1 MSCLYNILH
10 DFLFHKQ
17 NIAKHVIKYM
27 FANTTKKYAFVNE
40 VNFQKFCY
48 CPDLIKIV

>member
-1 MSCLYNILH
+1 MIFCFINKIYIL
-10 DFLFHKQ
+10 Q

-40 VNFQKFCY
+40 VNFQNFCY